1 MSSRVPLAYSKKVLE
16 LFRNPKNLGKIEN
29 ADAEA
34 LAGSL
39 ACGDMIAI
47 YLRVEGETERIIDA
61 KFESYGCAVNIAVAS
76 TLTEMVRGK
85 SLREAWE
92 ISWRDVSDGLGGLP
106 SVKYHCGILAVGT
119 LKRAIRAYYKNKPKP
134 E

>member
-16 LFRNPKNLGKIEN
+16 LFRNPENLGKIEN

-39 ACGDMIAI
+39 ACGDMVAI

-61 KFESYGCAVNIAVAS
+61 KFESYGCAANIA
-76 TLTEMVRGK
+76 
-85 SLREAWE
+85 
-92 ISWRDVSDGLGGLP
+92 
-106 SVKYHCGILAVGT
+106 
-119 LKRAIRAYYKNKPKP
+119 
-134 E
+134 